1 MSATYIYYYKA
12 DSSCEPI
19 GRVNADDADDAID
32 QIAIIKQLSRDSI
45 ESIFVIEQVKGGRD
59 ENDI

>member
-1 MSATYIYYYKA
+1 MSATYIYYYKT

-19 GRVNADDADDAID
+19 GRVNADDVDDATE
-32 QIAIIKQLSRDSI
+32 QIAVIKQLSRDAI
-45 ESIFVIEQVKGGRD
+45 ELLFVIERVKGGRD

>member
-19 GRVNADDADDAID
+19 GRVNADDAEDAID

-45 ESIFVIEQVKGGRD
+45 ETLFVIECVTGGRD
-59 ENDI
+59 ENDF

>member
-1 MSATYIYYYKA
+1 MGATYIYYYKA

-19 GRVNADDADDAID
+19 GRVNADDKEDAID
-32 QIAIIKQLSRDSI
+32 QISVIKHLPLESI
-45 ESIFVIEQVKGGRD
+45 ESLFVIERVKGGRD